1 MFMHGIRSFPGF
13 WSVWISS
20 TASLLVPWYDPPFPG
35 GPQRPSVLSVHT
47 VFARGPAVRH
57 FAMRTKRARRVVLSS
72 SPSPSSSSSDPKAMV
87 RAVHARTRRRSA
99 ARFVAGAATRP
110 SDGETT
116 PSSSM
121 SDFVASSSASDGASG
136 GRDVRRKRGVA
147 STSHVEPSRRRSR
160 PRAQVLVDSE
170 DDEADGGRRKR
181 VARRASKREVAS
193 TAEAVQRHRDEVLRP
208 RASTQAEE
216 VATSTSA
223 STSDLDDFIA
233 HDADPDAPEGRAR
246 FGPAPKHP
254 WSENGTY
261 WTYVRYLLLC
271 ECEEGF
277 HEHLLRLVRRAS
289 DTAEARGARHLLACA
304 RRVEASLCDR
314 KRFLVDST
322 AWTPSFATCVHTRP
336 RLCVE
341 PCDIK
346 HGDCEACGRAN
357 HPSTYVMR
365 FEGRAYDA
373 DALWRFDAP
382 VASKRGDVDDARRF
396 QAREAVEF
404 AVGRF
409 CCARAQVY
417 HVLHHGKR
425 HLLQSL
431 RDRLDRGSTRQSAVD
446 AFLQDE
452 GRIRALYQATQRLL
466 AMAERYCTSNGG
478 SWSAMDGQAVSD
490 QLQDVLYAFHSDYGV
505 TTDEEGGSPD
515 GPAPSESCG
524 EPLYPPGCAPSAIA
538 RRGHV
543 VVLSSDTSQGTT

>member
-1 MFMHGIRSFPGF
+1 
-13 WSVWISS
+13 
-20 TASLLVPWYDPPFPG
+20 
-35 GPQRPSVLSVHT
+35 
-47 VFARGPAVRH
+47 
-57 FAMRTKRARRVVLSS
+57 MRAKRARRIVMSS
-72 SPSPSSSSSDPKAMV
+72 SPSPSSSASDPKATV
-87 RAVHARTRRRSA
+87 RASNARARRRSA
-99 ARFVAGAATRP
+99 ARFVVGATTRA

-121 SDFVASSSASDGASG
+121 SDFVSPSSASDGASG
-136 GRDVRRKRGVA
+136 EGDVRRKDGEA
-147 STSHVEPSRRRSR
+147 GTSHAEPPRRRSR

-170 DDEADGGRRKR
+170 DDEADGARRKR
-181 VARRASKREVAS
+181 LARRASHREPTS
-193 TAEAVQRHRDEVLRP
+193 TAEAVQRHRDAVLRP

-223 STSDLDDFIA
+223 SASTSDLDDFIA
-233 HDADPDAPEGRAR
+233 HDEDPDAPGGRAR
-246 FGPAPKHP
+246 VGPAPKHP

-271 ECEEGF
+271 ECEDGF

-304 RRVEASLCDR
+304 RQVEASLCDR

-336 RLCVE
+336 KLSVE
-341 PCDIK
+341 PCEIK

-365 FEGRAYDA
+365 FVGRAYDA

-382 VASKRGDVDDARRF
+382 DASKRTGADDARRS
-396 QAREAVEF
+396 QARDAVEF

-431 RDRLDRGSTRQSAVD
+431 RDRLDRGTTRQSAVD

-452 GRIRALYQATQRLL
+452 GRIRTLYQATQRLM

-478 SWSAMDGQAVSD
+478 SWSAVDGQAVSD

-505 TTDEEGGSPD
+505 TTDEEGSQD
-515 GPAPSESCG
+515 APAPSESLG

-543 VVLSSDTSQGTT
+543 VILSSDTSSGAT